1 MRSHAIRIGVVVVA
15 VSAALWGGS
24 GVASAGGGCMHS
36 TGPTTGRG
44 DTVELQD
51 MCFTS
56 TVLSVEPGTDVTWIN
71 RDPMGH
77 NVVGVGG
84 TWGSLDLTLN
94 QGDTVSNRFD
104 EEGVFPYACWIHPGM
119 IGAIVVGDGVGTGL
133 AGVVP
138 GSGSDAGSPASTEGA
153 AAPVAQDGT
162 VDTTVIWI
170 AGAALVLAGLGG
182 GAFAIAARNRRKGAL
197 AG

>member
-1 MRSHAIRIGVVVVA
+1 MRAKAIMVGFVAVVA
-15 VSAALWGGS
+15 GAAMWGGS

-44 DTVELQD
+44 DTVELSD
-51 MCFTS
+51 MCFNS
-56 TVLSVEPGTDVTWIN
+56 TVLYVEPGTDVTWTN
-71 RDPMGH
+71 QDPMGH

-84 TWGSLDLTLN
+84 TWGDLGLTLL
-94 QGDTVSNRFD
+94 QGDTVSYRFD

-119 IGAIVVGDGVGTGL
+119 IGAIVVGDGVGTDL

-138 GSGSDAGSPASTEGA
+138 GTATDTTGGASAESVS
-153 AAPVAQDGT
+153 APVAQSGT
-162 VDTTVIWI
+162 IDRTVIWI
-170 AGAALVLAGLGG
+170 VAAALVLAGLGG
-182 GAFAIAARNRRKGAL
+182 AFAIAAHSRRKGAV